1 MMSPWSLCS
10 YYSDHCLHLQER
22 EERRE
27 EEQKSK
33 RVAKE
38 GMEMFM
44 AANTT
49 RPDPTPMKPPSKTVI
64 TPVATHIKQ
73 RRVKFTKVKVLKR
86 SGQELPTITQ
96 KVEKELKG
104 LFRTT
109 PKKTKVVP
117 LGYDN
122 CRRAMD
128 HQGPAHARVA
138 WT

>member
-1 MMSPWSLCS
+1 
-10 YYSDHCLHLQER
+10 
-22 EERRE
+22 
-27 EEQKSK
+27 
-33 RVAKE
+33 
-38 GMEMFM
+38 MFM

-49 RPDPTPMKPPSKTVI
+49 RPDPPTMKPPSQTGI

-73 RRVKFTKVKVLKR
+73 RKTTGVKFTKVKILKKPGR
-86 SGQELPTITQ
+86 ELPTITQ

-128 HQGPAHARVA
+128 HQGPARRVA